1 MPISDDELQ
10 ELWQKHYPRVKG
22 RIIEKIQNVSVA
34 EDLAGEVFLGL
45 VDLVKRGSLR
55 DDTKIE
61 KIIFTITSR
70 KICDWIRTKYDDYM
84 LNPIISYY
92 SYGAIPM
99 TENVVH
105 EYEKKEFSD
114 QIMTSVSNLTDRQ
127 KQVFK
132 MTVVEGMSSSD
143 AAEKLQLSEGRI
155 RHLVNRA
162 KEIISDNLARTYF
175 SDPDDGQP
183 ELCLWADKFYM
194 AYMRLALKSGE
205 LTSENREGARAA
217 WVKIK
222 QKLEV

>member
-1 MPISDDELQ
+1 MPISDDKLQ
-10 ELWQKHYPRVKG
+10 ELWQRYYPRVKG
-22 RIIEKIQNVSVA
+22 RIIKKTQNISVA
-34 EDLAGEVFLGL
+34 EDIAGEVFLGL

-92 SYGAIPM
+92 SYDAIPM
-99 TENVVH
+99 TENIVH
-105 EYEKKEFSD
+105 EYETKEFSD
-114 QIMTSVSNLTDRQ
+114 QIMTSASSLTDRQ

-162 KEIISDNLARTYF
+162 KEIISNDLARTYF

-194 AYMRLALKSGE
+194 AYLRLALKR
-205 LTSENREGARAA
+205 SEERRVGKECRSR
-217 WVKIK
+217 WSPYH
-222 QKLEV
+222 